1 MKKLHSAWLLPGLLV
16 LAGSSIALTLSN
28 LPLFVTSSI
37 APNVVLTLDD
47 SGSMRRAYLPEICSS
62 GDNSDDCTDLD
73 NRWSK
78 SSYANS
84 LYYNPQLLYPA
95 PLNTDLSQLSTA
107 FTQAWRNGF
116 YNGTSVAGAPYTP
129 SINLATGYR
138 PTSMM
143 QMGGSVTCLSSARAA
158 STGTECYMGH
168 YPADLTALGVANANS
183 TGPAYY
189 YSYNASLSGCSG
201 SKTDNACYLLVK
213 VGSGSGPGTQDLNGD
228 GVINATDKDERQNFA
243 NWYSFYRT
251 RNLTVISAA
260 SLAFAEIDPS
270 VRVGWQALNTCRAS
284 ETTFLTS
291 SCIGWPGVSYGS
303 NAIKEFSDTKHRQAF
318 YDWLFSL
325 PVGGD
330 TPLRQA
336 MARAGDYFSIT
347 SGSDS
352 PYNNI
357 PGVVAQQNAPAPY
370 SCRRNFHLLMTDGV
384 WNDNVNGVGNRDNT
398 STSLPTS
405 GSTYNPNSAY
415 SRVYRDSYSDTLADL
430 AFRYWSTD
438 LAPALTNNLTSIQD
452 NQDSYDALGSYGGGD
467 GNKDTNDQIY
477 WNARNNPATWQHMS
491 NFTIGLGL
499 TDYLGAAGLSW
510 SGDTYSGSFIDIANG
525 QKTWPKVQ
533 LGMGQSSSSSNVYG
547 LSTHDLWHAAVNS
560 RGQFFSAESPAAL
573 KDAFAS
579 SLRYIKSQTSTAA
592 ALAANSTQAN
602 ADTQIFKAQFDTSK
616 WNGQL
621 FAYHFD
627 KTQGILSAV
636 QWSASSVMPAHY
648 NRKIFMRTTSGSA
661 DFSWNNLSASQKTTL
676 NQGDGLGSA
685 RLNWLRGDHSQELRF
700 GGSLRNR
707 EVKAFEKLNSS
718 DPGSW
723 ELGDIV
729 SSDPRYVGPGSEGYE
744 GLSEGSYT
752 TFVNF
757 KATRMPVI
765 YVGAN
770 DGMLHA
776 FAAPANPM
784 QSGAG
789 KELFA
794 VISNGVFGNLAELT
808 KPGYTH
814 RYFVDGSPSS
824 GDAFLNNSRSYVGWN
839 TVVLSGLRAGGRS
852 ILAVDA
858 TFAGGLS
865 QVGASQFMWEY
876 NGDGSDPDMGY
887 TFSQPQIARLN
898 DGSWAAVFGNGYPAG
913 NGGAFLYLVDLKTGT
928 LIRKIQASA
937 SVNGTDNGLSTPTLI
952 DTNGDGIKDY
962 AYAGDLQG
970 NMWKFDLS
978 ATSSSGWGVAN
989 SGTPLFVAKDATGTR
1004 QPITVQPAVVKEA
1017 SMPGSWWVLFG
1028 TGRYLSSDDLS
1039 DASMSKMQ
1047 SFYGLW
1053 DNNSGSISDRSKL
1066 VAQAITGTSTLNGY
1080 NVRLSTDNAVNFGPD
1095 QRGWYMDLP
1104 DKGERVVTPAI
1115 TVLDN
1120 VDATHNRVIFVTNMP
1135 SSDPCAGGGTSWLM
1149 ELHFNG
1155 KRPWTDVF
1163 DLDANGQFDTL
1174 GANQPPVS
1182 GVQAKEGFGIMATPT
1197 WIDKDTE
1204 FGYKLTPGTEKGEIA
1219 IIRNKGRG
1227 RAGTTRRV
1235 SWLQLM

>member
-1 MKKLHSAWLLPGLLV
+1 MKNPHSAWLLPGMLV
-16 LAGSSIALTLSN
+16 LAGSSIALTFSN

-47 SGSMRRAYLPEICSS
+47 SGSMRRAYLPDICS
-62 GDNSDDCTDLD
+62 GDDNNDDCADLD
-73 NRWSK
+73 NRWSR
-78 SSYANS
+78 SSYTNS

-95 PLNTDLSQLSTA
+95 PLNADLSRLSTA

-116 YNGTSVAGAPYTP
+116 YHGTTVAGAPYTP
-129 SINLATGYR
+129 KVNLATGYR
-138 PTSMM
+138 PTALM
-143 QMGGSVTCLSSARAA
+143 QMGGSARCLSSARAA
-158 STGTECYMGH
+158 STGTECYMAH
-168 YPADLTALGVANANS
+168 YPEDLATLGVANANS
-183 TGPAYY
+183 GGPAYY
-189 YSYNASLSGCSG
+189 YSYDTSLSGCNG
-201 SKTDNACYLLVK
+201 TKTDNSCYRLVK

-228 GVINATDKDERQNFA
+228 GVINNTDKDERQNFA

-260 SLAFAEIDPS
+260 ALAFAEIDPS
-270 VRVGWQALNTCRAS
+270 VRVGWQALNTCRGS
-284 ETTFLTS
+284 DVTLLTG
-291 SCIGWPGVSYGS
+291 SCLGWTGVSYGS
-303 NAIKEFSDTKHRQAF
+303 NAIKEFTDATHRQAF

-336 MARAGDYFSIT
+336 MVRAGDYFSLG
-347 SGSDS
+347 SGADS

-357 PGVVAQQNAPAPY
+357 PGVVAQKNDPPPY
-370 SCRRNFHLLMTDGV
+370 GCRRNFHLLMTDGA
-384 WNDNVNGVGNRDNT
+384 WNDNLNGVGNLDST
-398 STSLPTS
+398 STSLPAS
-405 GSTYNPNSAY
+405 GGTYNPNSAY

-438 LAPALTNNLTSIQD
+438 LAPTLNNNLTAIRD
-452 NQDSYDALGSYGGGD
+452 AQDSYDALGSYGSGD
-467 GNKDTNDQIY
+467 GGKDTNDQIY

-499 TDYLGAAGLSW
+499 TDYLSAAGLSW
-510 SGDTYSGSFIDIANG
+510 SGDTYSGSFVEIANG
-525 QKTWPKVQ
+525 RQTWPKVQ
-533 LGMGQSSSSSNVYG
+533 LGMGQSSSNSAIYG

-579 SLRYIKSQTSTAA
+579 SLRYIRSQTSTAA

-621 FAYHFD
+621 FAYRFD
-627 KTQGILSAV
+627 KTQGALSAV
-636 QWSASSVMPAHY
+636 QWSASSAMPAHY
-648 NRKIFMRTTSGSA
+648 NRKILMLTATGGT
-661 DFSWNNLSASQKTTL
+661 DFSWSNLSTSQKTAL

-685 RLNWLRGDHSQELRF
+685 RLDWLRGDHSQELRF

-707 EVKAFEKLNSS
+707 EVKAFEKLNNN

-744 GLSEGSYT
+744 GLPEGGYPA
-752 TFVNF
+752 FVNF
-757 KATRMPVI
+757 KATRTPVI

-776 FAAPANPM
+776 FAAPANPT

-794 VISNGVFGNLAELT
+794 VIPNGVFDNLAELT
-808 KPGYTH
+808 KPGYAH

-824 GDAFLNNSRSYVGWN
+824 GDAFLNNSRSYGGWN

-858 TFAGGLS
+858 TLASGTS

-887 TFSQPQIARLN
+887 TFSQPQVVRLN
-898 DGSWAAVFGNGYPAG
+898 DGSWAAVFGNGYPAS
-913 NGGAFLYLVDLKTGT
+913 NGGAFLYVVNLKTGT
-928 LIRKIQASA
+928 LIRKIPASA
-937 SVNGTDNGLSTPTLI
+937 GVSGMDNGLSTPTLI
-952 DTNGDGIKDY
+952 DTNADGIKDY

-978 ATSSSGWGVAN
+978 AASSSGWGVAN
-989 SGTPLFVAKDATGTR
+989 GGSPLFVAQNATGTR
-1004 QPITVQPAVVKEA
+1004 QPITIQPAVAKET
-1017 SMPGSWWVLFG
+1017 SIPGSWWVLFG
-1028 TGRYLSSDDLS
+1028 TGRYLSGDDLG
-1039 DASMSKMQ
+1039 ATSMQQVQ

-1053 DNNSGSISDRSKL
+1053 DNGTAINARSRL
-1066 VAQAITGTSTLNGY
+1066 AAQSITGTSTLNGY
-1080 NVRLSTDNAVNFGPD
+1080 NVRLSTDNALNLGPS

-1104 DKGERVVTPAI
+1104 GSGERVVTPAI
-1115 TVLDN
+1115 TVFDN
-1120 VDATHNRVIFVTNMP
+1120 VDASHNRVIFVTNMP
-1135 SSDPCAGGGTSWLM
+1135 SSDPCTGGGTSWLM
-1149 ELHFNG
+1149 ELDFNG
-1155 KRPWTDVF
+1155 RRPWTPVF

-1174 GANQPPVS
+1174 GASQPPIS

-1235 SWLQLM
+1235 SWQQLM